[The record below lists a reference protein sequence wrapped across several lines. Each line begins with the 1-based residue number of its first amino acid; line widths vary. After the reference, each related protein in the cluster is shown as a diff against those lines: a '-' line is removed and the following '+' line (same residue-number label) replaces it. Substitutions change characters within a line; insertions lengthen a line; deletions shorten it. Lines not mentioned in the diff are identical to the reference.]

1 MASKIRA
8 RMLGKVIS
16 RGYALI
22 SENDARGG
30 NSRRGRE
37 SYRCNE
43 RKPKSVCNLTM
54 EKTIMQRIKTILEY
68 TEAVAFAAFVIG
80 TMVGFSALMWAI
92 LNLSCQ
98 Q

>member
-1 MASKIRA
+1 
-8 RMLGKVIS
+8 
-16 RGYALI
+16 
-22 SENDARGG
+22 
-30 NSRRGRE
+30 
-37 SYRCNE
+37 
-43 RKPKSVCNLTM
+43 M